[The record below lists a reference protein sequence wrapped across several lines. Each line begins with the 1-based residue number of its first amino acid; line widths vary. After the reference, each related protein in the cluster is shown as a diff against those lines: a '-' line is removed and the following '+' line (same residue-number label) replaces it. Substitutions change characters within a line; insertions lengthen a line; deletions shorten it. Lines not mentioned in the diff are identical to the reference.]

1 MSGSLNRELAVVLA
15 GELAEFIVLDSE
27 LSLKDGK
34 RDGLG
39 EIMAL
44 VDCWSRV
51 VIAVA
56 EALRTRGIAEG
67 EARSPEDGPFAV
79 SEKMARIALETLDG
93 RSFTVTA
100 VGFDGFEEGLVVSR
114 VMFVPFETDI
124 SAMIS
129 DDQFVCRAIR
139 IELEDTIQGPRNLR
153 CWSQA
158 GQRLRG

>member
-1 MSGSLNRELAVVLA
+1 MSGSLNRELAVVPA

-56 EALRTRGIAEG
+56 EALKTRGIAEG
-67 EARSPEDGPFAV
+67 EARSLEDGPFAV
-79 SEKMARIALETLDG
+79 PEKMARIALKTLDG
-93 RSFTVTA
+93 RSFAVTV
-100 VGFDGFEEGLVVSR
+100 VGFD
-114 VMFVPFETDI
+114 
-124 SAMIS
+124 A
-129 DDQFVCRAIR
+129 
-139 IELEDTIQGPRNLR
+139 LR
-153 CWSQA
+153 KVW
-158 GQRLRG
+158 